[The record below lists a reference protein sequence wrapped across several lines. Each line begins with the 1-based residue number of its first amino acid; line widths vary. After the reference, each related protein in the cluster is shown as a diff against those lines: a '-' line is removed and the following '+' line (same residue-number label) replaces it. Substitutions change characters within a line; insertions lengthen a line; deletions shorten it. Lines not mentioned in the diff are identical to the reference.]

1 MNVNVLTH
9 WDINNMANIW
19 QITISN
25 AFFQNKISLDILG
38 NSPFDNKYISHL
50 NRQ

>member
-19 QITISN
+19 LITISN
-25 AFFQNKISLDILG
+25 AFFQNEISLDILA
-38 NSPFDNKYISHL
+38 NSPFDNKYKSHL
-50 NRQ
+50 SRQ